1 MGKTIFNQVF
11 SRATG
16 NADNYR
22 IPAIVKTK
30 SGVIVACADERYYTG
45 ADNPNRID
53 KVIRRSTDGGVTWQE
68 QIVAVK
74 EYGESKMNASA
85 AIDPCLLYDEDSNT
99 VFMIYLHSPSK
110 VWILDSAKGT
120 GYDSA
125 GRKLLKIGKS
135 IAYVADSNDII
146 YADGK
151 RSGYV
156 YDGDAY
162 VYKDGENAG
171 DIYSGTGPVREYPTC
186 FLYIC
191 KSTDEGLTWSKPECL
206 NLQVKDKYMTFIGA
220 CPGTGLKIKNGKH
233 AGRLVLPIYFNT
245 LSKMLSLSS
254 CVIYSDDG
262 GVTWKRGK
270 SPNDGRRSFIFKLS
284 SRFVGEPDMI
294 TESQVIEMPDGVLRM
309 FMRNHSPKRLISM
322 AESRDGGETWTNY
335 RYNKALEHPI
345 CQVSAIN
352 AMYKGKEVT
361 LVCNSADKKKRINGT
376 IRLSYD
382 YGETFVASALVKEGE
397 FVYSSMVQADDGDI
411 VLLYEGSTMHETV
424 DSLKFSIEEIEKGSV
439 IYGRA

>member
-1 MGKTIFNQVF
+1 MGNTIFNQVF

-220 CPGTGLKIKNGKH
+220 CPGAGLKIKNGKH

-322 AESRDGGETWTNY
+322 AESRDGGETWTELSGDTIVSMNLWGFTHSY
-335 RYNKALEHPI
+335 MDEALKRFPAFLDEALKTDPVKGEYFLPSVVSQLIAEGKARVKVLRSHERWYG
-345 CQVSAIN
+345 VTYKEDKEAVVAAI
-352 AMYKGKEVT
+352 AEKTAAG
-361 LVCNSADKKKRINGT
+361 
-376 IRLSYD
+376 
-382 YGETFVASALVKEGE
+382 
-397 FVYSSMVQADDGDI
+397 VYPDD
-411 VLLYEGSTMHETV
+411 LW
-424 DSLKFSIEEIEKGSV
+424 
-439 IYGRA
+439 R

>member
-1 MGKTIFNQVF
+1 MGNTIFNQVF

-220 CPGTGLKIKNGKH
+220 CPGAGLKIKNGKH

-254 CVIYSDDG
+254 CVIYSDDNG
-262 GVTWKRGK
+262 KTWKRGL
-270 SPNDGRRSFIFKLS
+270 SPNQTRKRMGLKIGHRCILPNDS
-284 SRFVGEPDMI
+284 I
-294 TESQVIEMPDGVLRM
+294 TECQLIECENGRLKF
-309 FMRNHSPKRLISM
+309 FMRNHSSKRLIATAISD
-322 AESRDGGETWTNY
+322 DGGVSWHDYKHNPQ
-335 RYNKALEHPI
+335 LPQCI
-345 CQVSAIN
+345 CQCSVILGEEDGREITLFLN
-352 AMYKGKEVT
+352 AANQKVRHDGV
-361 LVCNSADKKKRINGT
+361 

-382 YGETFVASALVKEGE
+382 YGETFEYSKLIKEGE
-397 FVYSSMVQADDGDI
+397 FVYSSMVWLGDNK
-411 VLLYEGSTMHETV
+411 VGVLYEENMQH
-424 DSLKFSIEEIEKGSV
+424 EEINFMIISLDYIKEK
-439 IYGRA
+439 